1 MFVELTAGYCDT
13 SARELGWSVDL
24 GPQRALASR
33 RLELGPF
40 RAELRLLGA
49 SHQIAVWLDGFEVAA
64 DVETRVETGVG
75 MEAGSGPGAGAE
87 PPVCLETVACLPG
100 STVPLPRTAE
110 RELRG
115 LRYTIESDVRT
126 CSADEFG
133 VRVAGIERCA
143 TQGLAGRYPGIPG
156 ALTAIVI
163 RPWQAG
169 LWWTTWHTYPQ
180 HRQIATTLSFLRTE

>member
-13 SARELGWSVDL
+13 SAGQLGWSVEL

-33 RLELGPF
+33 LLEFAPL

-49 SHQIAVWLDGFEVAA
+49 SHQIGVWLDG
-64 DVETRVETGVG
+64 
-75 MEAGSGPGAGAE
+75 AE
-87 PPVCLETVACLPG
+87 EPVCLETVACLPEH
-100 STVPLPRTAE
+100 TVPLPRTAE
-110 RELRG
+110 RELG
-115 LRYTIESDVRT
+115 GWRYTIESDVRT
-126 CSADEFG
+126 CSAAEFAA
-133 VRVAGIERCA
+133 RVTGIERCA

-163 RPWQAG
+163 RPWRAG

-180 HRQIATTLSFLRTE
+180 HCQIATTLSFLRME

>member
-13 SARELGWSVDL
+13 SAGELGWSVEL

-33 RLELGPF
+33 RLEFSPF
-40 RAELRLLGA
+40 HADLRLLGA
-49 SHQIAVWLDGFEVAA
+49 SHQIEV
-64 DVETRVETGVG
+64 RMSGTG
-75 MEAGSGPGAGAE
+75 APL
-87 PPVCLETVACLPG
+87 CLETVACMPDR
-100 STVPLPRTAE
+100 TVPLPRMAE

-115 LRYTIESDVRT
+115 WRYTIESDVRT
-126 CSADEFG
+126 CSAEEFG
-133 VRVAGIERCA
+133 ARVAGIERCA

-163 RPWQAG
+163 RPWDAG

-180 HRQIATTLSFLRTE
+180 DCQIATTLSFLRME